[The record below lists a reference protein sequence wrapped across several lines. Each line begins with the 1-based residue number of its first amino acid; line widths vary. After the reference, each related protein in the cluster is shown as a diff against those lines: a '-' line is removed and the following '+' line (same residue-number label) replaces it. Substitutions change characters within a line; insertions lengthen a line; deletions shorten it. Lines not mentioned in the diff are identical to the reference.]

1 MVDSEAPGNEQEL
14 MRRARVLAGRRLGD
28 LAALVGVAAGAD
40 GVRTKGKFG
49 EILERALGATGK
61 GATHDFEH
69 LGIELKT
76 IPIGPRGPVESTY
89 VCTLPLSEAAALEWE
104 ASWVRRKLSRV
115 LWVPISDFGEASWQD
130 RRVGTPLLWSPTPA
144 QTEVLKA
151 DFDDIVGAVGAG
163 QAEGVTARLG
173 RWLQL
178 RPKAA
183 HSGVKTTLTTEDG
196 ERVRIGPKGFYLRTL
211 MTRAILQDP
220 TALPSDPGAAPQ

>member
-1 MVDSEAPGNEQEL
+1 MFPVVDPAAPNTVQDL
-14 MRRARVLAGRRLGD
+14 LLRAQGLAGQRLGEI
-28 LAALVGVAAGAD
+28 AAQVGVAASAD

-49 EILERALGATGK
+49 QILELALGATGK
-61 GATHDFEH
+61 GATHDFEQ
-69 LGIELKT
+69 LGIELKS

-89 VCTLPLSEAAALEWE
+89 VCTLPLSEASALEWE
-104 ASWVRRKLSRV
+104 DSWVRRKLSRV
-115 LWVPISDFGEASWQD
+115 LWVPISDFGEATWQD
-130 RRVGTPLLWSPTPA
+130 RRVGAPLLWSPTPA
-144 QTEVLKA
+144 QQQVLKA

-183 HSGVKTTLTTEDG
+183 HSGIKTTLTTEDG
-196 ERVRIGPKGFYLRTL
+196 ERLRIGPKGFYLRTL

-220 TALPSDPGAAPQ
+220 KALPSPPP